1 MTMAHRAPP
10 MGEDLRV
17 PDPETP
23 AIGPEPTSYADA
35 MSELEAI
42 LAEIEADAVD
52 VDVLT
57 GKVARAALLIR
68 WCRGRIDGARVDIE
82 RIVAE
87 IDPEA

>member
-1 MTMAHRAPP
+1 
-10 MGEDLRV
+10 MGKDLRV
-17 PDPETP
+17 LDPEI
-23 AIGPEPTSYADA
+23 AAAGPDPTSYADA

-42 LAEIEADAVD
+42 LAEIEDDAVD

-87 IDPEA
+87 IDPET